1 MTNVRTVA
9 FMTLGCKVN
18 QYETETMEGLFRQA
32 GYRVVPF
39 TEPANVYI
47 VNTCSVTML
56 GEKKSRQLVRRAQ
69 RQNEAALI
77 AVTGCYAQLAPDIVG
92 TLPGVRLIVGTQDRG
107 RIVELVEEA
116 AVRPDVLRDVGDIMA
131 ADTFEDIPLFAAP
144 ERTRAFLKIQEG
156 CQNFCTFCI
165 IPYTRGPL
173 RSRALVSVRREAE
186 KLVAA
191 GFREIVLTGIHLG
204 AYGRDLTGTVTL
216 ADAARTVLEID
227 GLQRLRLGSL
237 ESVELT
243 PALFTLLRDDRRF
256 ARHLHLPLQAGSDA
270 VLREMHRFYDTAGY
284 ERLLTRIREEV
295 PGIAISTDIIVGF
308 PGETEA
314 MFQESLAFVRR
325 QEFARVHVFPYS
337 RRPATPAAARSDQ
350 VPHPVRRE
358 RVKMMQ
364 ALADEMAADYHGK
377 FIGTIVPVLF
387 ETQHEGVADG
397 LTDTYIR
404 VYTKGPVKVGEITAM
419 RLLRLY
425 QDGLWG
431 EPI

>member
-39 TEPANVYI
+39 TESADVYI

>member
-39 TEPANVYI
+39 TESADVYI

-116 AVRPDVLRDVGDIMA
+116 AAGSEVLRDVGDIMA

-173 RSRALVSVRREAE
+173 RSRALFSVRREAE

-337 RRPATPAAARSDQ
+337 RRPATPAAVRSDQ

-425 QDGLWG
+425 RDGVWG
-431 EPI
+431 EPA

>member
-39 TEPANVYI
+39 TESADVYI

-116 AVRPDVLRDVGDIMA
+116 AAGSEVLRDVGDIMA

-270 VLREMHRFYDTAGY
+270 VLQEMHRFYDTAGY

-404 VYTKGPVKVGEITAM
+404 VYTKGPVKIGEITAM

>member
-1 MTNVRTVA
+1 
-9 FMTLGCKVN
+9 MTLGCKVN

-39 TEPANVYI
+39 TESADVYI

-116 AVRPDVLRDVGDIMA
+116 AAGSEVLRDVGDIMA

-270 VLREMHRFYDTAGY
+270 VLQEMHRFYDTAGY
-284 ERLLTRIREEV
+284 ERLLARIREEV

-425 QDGLWG
+425 RDGLWG

>member
-1 MTNVRTVA
+1 
-9 FMTLGCKVN
+9 MTLGCKVN

-39 TEPANVYI
+39 TESADVYI

-116 AVRPDVLRDVGDIMA
+116 AAGSEVLRDVGDIMA

-173 RSRALVSVRREAE
+173 RSRALFSVRREAE

-337 RRPATPAAARSDQ
+337 RRPATPAAVRSDQ

-404 VYTKGPVKVGEITAM
+404 VYTKRPVKVGEITAM

-431 EPI
+431 ESI

>member
-39 TEPANVYI
+39 TESADVYI

-116 AVRPDVLRDVGDIMA
+116 AAGSEVLRDVGDIMA

-337 RRPATPAAARSDQ
+337 RRPATPAAVRSDQ

>member
-39 TEPANVYI
+39 TESADVYI

-77 AVTGCYAQLAPDIVG
+77 AVTGCYAQLAPDVVG

-116 AVRPDVLRDVGDIMA
+116 AAGSEVLRDVGDIMA

-173 RSRALVSVRREAE
+173 RSRALFSVRREAE

-337 RRPATPAAARSDQ
+337 RRPATPAAVRSDQ

>member
-39 TEPANVYI
+39 TESADVYI

-77 AVTGCYAQLAPDIVG
+77 AVTGCYAQLAPDVVG

-116 AVRPDVLRDVGDIMA
+116 AAGSEVLRDVGDIMA

-270 VLREMHRFYDTAGY
+270 VLQEMHRFYDTAGY

>member
-1 MTNVRTVA
+1 
-9 FMTLGCKVN
+9 MTLGCKVN

-39 TEPANVYI
+39 TESADVYI

-116 AVRPDVLRDVGDIMA
+116 AAGSEVLRDVGDIMA

-173 RSRALVSVRREAE
+173 RSRALFSVRREAE

-337 RRPATPAAARSDQ
+337 RRPATPAAVRSDQ

-404 VYTKGPVKVGEITAM
+404 VYTKRPVKVGEITAM

>member
-1 MTNVRTVA
+1 
-9 FMTLGCKVN
+9 MTLGCKVN

-39 TEPANVYI
+39 TESADVYI

-77 AVTGCYAQLAPDIVG
+77 AVTGCYAQLAPDVVG

-173 RSRALVSVRREAE
+173 RSRALASVRREAE

-270 VLREMHRFYDTAGY
+270 VLQEMHRFYDTAGY

>member
-39 TEPANVYI
+39 TEPADVYI

-116 AVRPDVLRDVGDIMA
+116 AAGSEVLRDVGDIMA

-256 ARHLHLPLQAGSDA
+256 AHHLHLPLQAGSDA

-284 ERLLTRIREEV
+284 ERLLARIREEV

-419 RLLRLY
+419 RLLQLY
-425 QDGLWG
+425 RDGLWG

>member
-32 GYRVVPF
+32 GYHVVPF
-39 TEPANVYI
+39 TESADVYI

-77 AVTGCYAQLAPDIVG
+77 AVTGCYAQLAPDVVG

-107 RIVELVEEA
+107 RIVKLVEEA
-116 AVRPDVLRDVGDIMA
+116 AAGSEVLRDVGDIMA

-284 ERLLTRIREEV
+284 ERLLARIREEV

-425 QDGLWG
+425 RDGLWG

>member
-39 TEPANVYI
+39 TESADVYI

-116 AVRPDVLRDVGDIMA
+116 AAGSEVLRDVGDIMA

-173 RSRALVSVRREAE
+173 RSRALASVRREAE

-191 GFREIVLTGIHLG
+191 GFWEIVLTGIHLG

-425 QDGLWG
+425 RDGLWG

>member
-1 MTNVRTVA
+1 
-9 FMTLGCKVN
+9 MTLGCKVN

-39 TEPANVYI
+39 TESADVYI

-116 AVRPDVLRDVGDIMA
+116 AAGSEVLRDVGDIMA

-425 QDGLWG
+425 RDGLWG

>member
-1 MTNVRTVA
+1 
-9 FMTLGCKVN
+9 MTLGCKVN

-39 TEPANVYI
+39 TESADVYI

-77 AVTGCYAQLAPDIVG
+77 AVTGCYAQLAPDVVG

-173 RSRALVSVRREAE
+173 RSRALASVRREAE

-270 VLREMHRFYDTAGY
+270 VLQEMHRFYDTAGY
-284 ERLLTRIREEV
+284 ERLLARIREEV

-337 RRPATPAAARSDQ
+337 RRPATPAAVRSDQ

>member
-1 MTNVRTVA
+1 
-9 FMTLGCKVN
+9 MTLGCKVN

-39 TEPANVYI
+39 TESADVYI

-77 AVTGCYAQLAPDIVG
+77 AVTGCYAQLAPDVVG

-116 AVRPDVLRDVGDIMA
+116 AAGSEVLRDVGDIMA

-173 RSRALVSVRREAE
+173 RSRALASVRREAE

-270 VLREMHRFYDTAGY
+270 VLQEMHRFYDTAGY
-284 ERLLTRIREEV
+284 ERLLARIREEV

-337 RRPATPAAARSDQ
+337 RRPATPAAVRSDQ

-364 ALADEMAADYHGK
+364 ALADEMATDYHGK

>member
-1 MTNVRTVA
+1 
-9 FMTLGCKVN
+9 MTLGCKVN

-39 TEPANVYI
+39 TESADVYI

-77 AVTGCYAQLAPDIVG
+77 AVTGCYAQLAPDVVG

-270 VLREMHRFYDTAGY
+270 VLQEMHRFYDTAGY

>member
-39 TEPANVYI
+39 TESADVYI

-77 AVTGCYAQLAPDIVG
+77 AVTGCYAQLAPDVVG

>member
-39 TEPANVYI
+39 TESADVYI

-77 AVTGCYAQLAPDIVG
+77 AVTGCYAQLAPDVVG

-173 RSRALVSVRREAE
+173 RSRALFSVRREAE

-284 ERLLTRIREEV
+284 ERLLARIREEV

-337 RRPATPAAARSDQ
+337 RRPATPAAVRSDQ

>member
-1 MTNVRTVA
+1 
-9 FMTLGCKVN
+9 MTLGCKVN

-39 TEPANVYI
+39 TESADVYI

-77 AVTGCYAQLAPDIVG
+77 AVTGCYAQLAPDVVG

-116 AVRPDVLRDVGDIMA
+116 AAGSEVLRDVGDIMA

-173 RSRALVSVRREAE
+173 RSRALASVRREAE

-308 PGETEA
+308 PGETEE

-364 ALADEMAADYHGK
+364 ALADEMATDYHGK

-425 QDGLWG
+425 RDGLWG

>member
-39 TEPANVYI
+39 TESADVYI

-270 VLREMHRFYDTAGY
+270 VLQEMHRFYDTAGY
-284 ERLLTRIREEV
+284 ERLLARIREEV

-404 VYTKGPVKVGEITAM
+404 VYTKGPVKIGEITAM
-419 RLLRLY
+419 RLLRRY

>member
-39 TEPANVYI
+39 TESADVYI

-77 AVTGCYAQLAPDIVG
+77 AVTGCYAQLAPDVVG

-173 RSRALVSVRREAE
+173 RSRALASVRREAE

-270 VLREMHRFYDTAGY
+270 VLQEMHRFYDTAGY
-284 ERLLTRIREEV
+284 ERLLARIREEV

-337 RRPATPAAARSDQ
+337 RRPATPAAVRSDQ

-364 ALADEMAADYHGK
+364 ALADEMATDYHGK

>member
-39 TEPANVYI
+39 TEPADVYI

-77 AVTGCYAQLAPDIVG
+77 AVTGCYAQLAPDVVG

-116 AVRPDVLRDVGDIMA
+116 AAGSEVLRDVGDIMA

>member
-1 MTNVRTVA
+1 
-9 FMTLGCKVN
+9 MTLGCKVN

-77 AVTGCYAQLAPDIVG
+77 AVTGCYAQLAPDVVG

-173 RSRALVSVRREAE
+173 RSRALASVRREAE

-270 VLREMHRFYDTAGY
+270 VLQEMHRFYDTAGY
-284 ERLLTRIREEV
+284 ERLLARIREEV

-364 ALADEMAADYHGK
+364 ALADEMATDYHGK

>member
-39 TEPANVYI
+39 TESADVYI

-116 AVRPDVLRDVGDIMA
+116 AAGSEVLRDVGDIMA

-173 RSRALVSVRREAE
+173 RSRALFSVRREAE

-270 VLREMHRFYDTAGY
+270 VLQEMHRFYDTAGY

>member
-39 TEPANVYI
+39 TESADVYI

-77 AVTGCYAQLAPDIVG
+77 AVTGCYAQLAPDVVG

-116 AVRPDVLRDVGDIMA
+116 AVRPAVLRDVGDIMA

-173 RSRALVSVRREAE
+173 RSRALASVRREAE

-270 VLREMHRFYDTAGY
+270 VLQEMHRFYDTAGY
-284 ERLLTRIREEV
+284 ERLLARIREEV

-364 ALADEMAADYHGK
+364 ALVDEMAADYHGK

>member
-39 TEPANVYI
+39 TESADVYI

-77 AVTGCYAQLAPDIVG
+77 AVTGCYAQLAPDVVG

-116 AVRPDVLRDVGDIMA
+116 AAGSEVLRDVGDIMA

-173 RSRALVSVRREAE
+173 RSRALFSVRREAE

-270 VLREMHRFYDTAGY
+270 VLQEMHRFYDTAGY
-284 ERLLTRIREEV
+284 ERLLARIREEV

>member
-1 MTNVRTVA
+1 
-9 FMTLGCKVN
+9 MTLGCKVN

-39 TEPANVYI
+39 TESADVYI

-116 AVRPDVLRDVGDIMA
+116 AAGSEVLRDVGDIMA

-284 ERLLTRIREEV
+284 ERLLARIREEV

-337 RRPATPAAARSDQ
+337 RRPATPAAVRSDQ

>member
-39 TEPANVYI
+39 TESADVYI

-77 AVTGCYAQLAPDIVG
+77 AVTGCYAQLAPDVVG

-270 VLREMHRFYDTAGY
+270 VLQEMHRFYDTAGY

>member
-1 MTNVRTVA
+1 
-9 FMTLGCKVN
+9 MTLGCKVN

-39 TEPANVYI
+39 TESADVYI

-77 AVTGCYAQLAPDIVG
+77 AVTGCYAQLAPDVVG

-173 RSRALVSVRREAE
+173 RSRALASVRREAE

-270 VLREMHRFYDTAGY
+270 VLQEMHRFYDTAGY
-284 ERLLTRIREEV
+284 ERLLARIREEV

-364 ALADEMAADYHGK
+364 ALADEMATDYHGK